1 MKKINGLLAAAA
13 VMLVLSAAIGSAWG
27 YFTTFV
33 EVRGGH
39 TLKLG
44 SRTEIDEEFSDW
56 TKRVSI
62 SSKPDSVPV
71 YIRAKAFCG
80 SEYQLTYSDKNKKW
94 TEGED
99 GYYYYSDIL
108 YGGQTA
114 DELLVKIENIPA
126 DADVKD
132 SDNFNV
138 VVIYESTPVL
148 YDKDG
153 QPYADWDAELE
164 TGNVEGGSN

>member
-1 MKKINGLLAAAA
+1 MRKINGLLAAAA
-13 VMLVLSAAIGSAWG
+13 VMLVLSAAVGSAWG

-44 SRTEIDEEFSDW
+44 SGTEIEEEFSDW

-62 SSKPDSVPV
+62 TSRPDSVPV

-80 SEYQLTYSDKNKKW
+80 SEYQLAYSDQNGKW
-94 TEGED
+94 TLGKD
-99 GYYYYSDIL
+99 DYYYYSDIL

-114 DELLVKIENIPA
+114 EELLVKIENVPE
-126 DADVKD
+126 DAKD
-132 SDNFNV
+132 SDSFQV
-138 VVIYESTPVL
+138 AVIYESAPVL
-148 YDKDG
+148 YREDG
-153 QPYADWDAELE
+153 EPYADWDAGFD
-164 TGNVEGGSN
+164 TGNTKGGGN